1 MEIKKLFQTKN
12 MSYNTFF
19 NTFPNIYPFTFDRLV
34 NRNESKHRDKTKS
47 LTRITRDTRKIKF
60 LNKKLCKIFSCIP
73 TPGQMKKTK
82 NKKKRRKRISLR
94 RKFEILCIHG
104 RISREN
110 RIKEKGK
117 SIYE

>member
-19 NTFPNIYPFTFDRLV
+19 NTFQISIRLPSINRLV

-60 LNKKLCKIFSCIP
+60 LNKKSCKIFSCIP

-82 NKKKRRKRISLR
+82 NKKKRISLR

-104 RISREN
+104 RISRKN